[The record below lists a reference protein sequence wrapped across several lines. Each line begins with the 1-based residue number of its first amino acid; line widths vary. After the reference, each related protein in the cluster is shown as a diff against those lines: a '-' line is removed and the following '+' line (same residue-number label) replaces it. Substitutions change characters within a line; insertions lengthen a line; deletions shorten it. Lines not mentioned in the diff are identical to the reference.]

1 MPNKNLPAK
10 KMETTNQ
17 KSSKYP
23 NFHKQILRNKEHP
36 VFCHAFLGP
45 PNPSNPTASSWR
57 SSASVV
63 VARCGGP
70 DLGLVAPVMTP
81 KWEAPAIQINPGE
94 VWKGF
99 PPVKGDVSS
108 VIFLSML
115 VNSPRE
121 KSTWLKWHPHF
132 FGRLHYLLGHFQ
144 KCWLRGQNVIH
155 LKAVIIKVIPLQ
167 S

>member
-70 DLGLVAPVMTP
+70 DLGLVALVMTP
-81 KWEAPAIQINPGE
+81 KWEAPAIQINPG
-94 VWKGF
+94 KSGRAS
-99 PPVKGDVSS
+99 PPWRVTYLQWYFWACLW
-108 VIFLSML
+108 IHQ
-115 VNSPRE
+115 E